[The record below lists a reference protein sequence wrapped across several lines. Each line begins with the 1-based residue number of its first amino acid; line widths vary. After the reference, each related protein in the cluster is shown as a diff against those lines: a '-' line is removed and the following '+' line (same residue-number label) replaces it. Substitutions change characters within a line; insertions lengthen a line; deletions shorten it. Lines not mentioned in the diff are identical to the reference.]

1 MHHLINV
8 AEGSREHRKAMEW
21 DDPTENDKAL
31 SIFWV
36 EKYEYDVNNVVPWWV
51 FHKIE
56 CT

>member
-31 SIFWV
+31 SIF
-36 EKYEYDVNNVVPWWV
+36 
-51 FHKIE
+51 
-56 CT
+56 